1 MPLNIGS
8 TAGGSV
14 TLSSGSTATA
24 TTLTLPAVNGTVLT
38 TAATITV
45 AQGGTGAATLA
56 ANNVLLGNGT
66 SALQTVA
73 PGTSGNVLNSSGT
86 TWQSSALSGGT
97 GISISGLTV
106 TNTGVTSLVAG
117 SGISISAST
126 GSVTITNTQAVIPA
140 GTAMLFYQAAAPTGW
155 TQVTTVNDR
164 ALRVVSGSGGV
175 TGGTTAY
182 STYFNGSFSV
192 GSTTITEAQM
202 PSHTHAVT
210 DPGHT
215 HGIYPGG
222 GNNAILPSA
231 DGVQGGSGG
240 SAAYYINSC
249 TRGQLIE
256 SVVTGITINATGSST
271 GHAHTIPSLQYADV
285 IICSKN

>member
-14 TLSSGSTATA
+14 TLSSGSTASA

-38 TAATITV
+38 TAATLTV
-45 AQGGTGAATLA
+45 PQGGTGATTLA

-73 PGTSGNVLNSSGT
+73 PGASGNLLNSSGT

-106 TNTGVTSLVAG
+106 TNTGVTSVAG
-117 SGISISAST
+117 GTGISVSAST
-126 GSVTITNTQAVIPA
+126 GSVTISQTVIPA

-155 TQVTTVNDR
+155 TQYTGVNDR
-164 ALRVVSGSGGV
+164 ALRVVSGSGGGS
-175 TGGTTAY
+175 GGTTAY

-192 GSTTITEAQM
+192 GSTAITEAQM
-202 PSHTHAVT
+202 PSHTHGVT
-210 DPGHT
+210 DPGHAHT
-215 HGIYPGG
+215 IPAGGNSTTGG
-222 GNNAILPSA
+222 G
-231 DGVQGGSGG
+231 QGTGSGPIQFNPSTSTVG
-240 SAAYYINSC
+240 
-249 TRGQLIE
+249 
-256 SVVTGITINATGSST
+256 TGITINATGSSA
-271 GHAHTIPSLQYADV
+271 GHDHTIPSLQYADV
-285 IICSKN
+285 IICTKN

>member
-14 TLSSGSTATA
+14 TLSSGSTASA

-38 TAATITV
+38 SGTVVSV

-73 PGTSGNVLNSSGT
+73 PGASGNVLNSSGT

-106 TNTGVTSLVAG
+106 TNTGVTSVAG
-117 SGISISAST
+117 GTGISVSAST
-126 GSVTITNTQAVIPA
+126 GSVTISQTVIPA

-155 TQVTTVNDR
+155 TQYTGVNDR
-164 ALRVVSGSGGV
+164 ALRVVSGSGGGS
-175 TGGTTAY
+175 GGTTAY

-192 GSTTITEAQM
+192 GSTAITEAQM
-202 PSHTHAVT
+202 PSHTHGIT
-210 DPGHT
+210 DPGHSHSYIT
-215 HGIYPGG
+215 ITGGAPGG
-222 GNNAILPSA
+222 LA
-231 DGVQGGSGG
+231 GGPYNPQVSSNTG
-240 SAAYYINSC
+240 AA
-249 TRGQLIE
+249 T
-256 SVVTGITINATGSST
+256 TGITIDSAGSST
-271 GHAHTIPSLQYADV
+271 GHTHTIPSLQYADV
-285 IICSKN
+285 IICTKN